1 MLRTPAEIRFPSALK
16 GVRHLK
22 KVDPVLGRIIT
33 EVGSFK
39 LTLDPTESVYESLAT
54 SIIYQQLHGKAAAS
68 IAKRF
73 RERFSRPGSFPTP
86 KRVNEARMQDMRTTG
101 LSESKCLALKDLA
114 NKALLKE
121 IPNRKMA
128 ESLTDEELIEAL
140 TAVRGIGPW
149 TVQMMM
155 IFTLGRPDVLPTG
168 DFGVRRGF
176 SLLYG
181 KGEMPTPKELE
192 AHGEVWRPFRS
203 IASWY
208 LWRVTDLKLPP
219 KTLGD

>member
-1 MLRTPAEIRFPSALK
+1 LK

-39 LTLDPTESVYESLAT
+39 LTLDPMESVYESLAT
-54 SIIYQQLHGKAAAS
+54 SIIYQQLNGKAAAS
-68 IAKRF
+68 ILKRF
-73 RERFSRPGSFPTP
+73 RERFSRPGNFPSP
-86 KRVNEARMQDMRTTG
+86 KRVNEAGMQDMRTTG

-114 NKALLKE
+114 KKTILKE
-121 IPNRKMA
+121 IPSRKIV
-128 ESLTDEELIEAL
+128 ESFTDEELIEVL

-192 AHGEVWRPFRS
+192 SHGEVWRPFRS

-208 LWRVTDLKLPP
+208 LWRVTELERFKLLP
-219 KTLGD
+219 KNVVD

>member
-1 MLRTPAEIRFPSALK
+1 LK

-39 LTLDPTESVYESLAT
+39 LTLDPMESVYESLAT
-54 SIIYQQLHGKAAAS
+54 SIIYQQLNGKAAAS
-68 IAKRF
+68 ILKRF
-73 RERFSRPGSFPTP
+73 RERFSRPGNFPSP
-86 KRVNEARMQDMRTTG
+86 KRVNEAGMQDMRTTG

-114 NKALLKE
+114 KKTILKE
-121 IPNRKMA
+121 IPSRKIA
-128 ESLTDEELIEAL
+128 ESSTDEELIEAL

-192 AHGEVWRPFRS
+192 SHGEVWRPFRS

-208 LWRVTDLKLPP
+208 LWRVTELERFKLLP
-219 KTLGD
+219 KNVVD

>member
-1 MLRTPAEIRFPSALK
+1 LK

-39 LTLDPTESVYESLAT
+39 LTLDPMESVY
-54 SIIYQQLHGKAAAS
+54 G
-68 IAKRF
+68 
-73 RERFSRPGSFPTP
+73 
-86 KRVNEARMQDMRTTG
+86 MQDMRTTG

-114 NKALLKE
+114 KKTILKE
-121 IPNRKMA
+121 IPSRKIA
-128 ESLTDEELIEAL
+128 ESSTDEELIEAL

-192 AHGEVWRPFRS
+192 SHGEVWRPFRS

-208 LWRVTDLKLPP
+208 LWRVTELERFKLLP
-219 KTLGD
+219 KNVVD